1 MLSGWESSLSAFAM
15 LGLGLAFGFKH
26 ATEVD
31 HIVAVS
37 TIVSEHRNVLR
48 SIAVGALW
56 GIGHTAALVSVGTVV
71 LVLRVAI
78 PGMVASWLEFG
89 VALMIIGLGAGVF
102 VRSLRKRRTFHLHR
116 HNHDGISHVHI
127 HFHDENTK
135 HTHASAT
142 HSHRV
147 SITGLRPLLVGG
159 MHGLAGSAALTLLV
173 LTQIQST
180 ALGLIYL
187 VVFGLGSIFGMLLMS
202 ALIGI
207 PFVLTSRRLSGLHHG
222 LQMFA
227 SVLSI
232 VFGIWYAYHTSYV
245 SGLWRSIL

>member
-1 MLSGWESSLSAFAM
+1 M

-48 SIAVGALW
+48 SIVIGVLW
-56 GIGHTAALVSVGTVV
+56 GIGHTAALVSVGLIV

-78 PGMVASWLEFG
+78 PGLVASWLEFG
-89 VALMIIGLGAGVF
+89 VALMIIGLGAGLL

-116 HNHDGISHVHI
+116 HSHDGISHVHI

-135 HTHASAT
+135 HTHMSAT

-147 SITGLRPLLVGG
+147 SIVGLRPLLVGG
-159 MHGLAGSAALTLLV
+159 MHGLAGSAALTLLI

-187 VVFGLGSIFGMLLMS
+187 VVFGLGSILGMLLMS

-207 PFVLTSRRLSGLHHG
+207 PFVLTARRLTGLHQG

-227 SVLSI
+227 AVLSI
-232 VFGIWYAYHTSYV
+232 VFGIWYAYETTLV